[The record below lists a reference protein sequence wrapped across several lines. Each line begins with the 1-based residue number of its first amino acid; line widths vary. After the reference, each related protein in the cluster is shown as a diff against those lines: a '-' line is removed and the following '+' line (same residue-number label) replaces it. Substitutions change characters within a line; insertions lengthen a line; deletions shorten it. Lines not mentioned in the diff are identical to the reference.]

1 MTEILFRNNI
11 DNLLT
16 GEFDEKWKERMLE
29 FGYKIQNYVYTL
41 TYLDC
46 KNLNHMFLYIYK
58 TLQTHTD
65 NPYVKDT
72 IKFIIRFLNFEM
84 KNNESKMFFLDI
96 EKTYPKFLQLFKNI
110 NHDKKNI
117 VYSKNFFSK
126 SHFLFGYIVGSAI
139 DINPVLACLLFPYGG
154 ITGVEQSTFIVRSL
168 SWFRFI
174 ETHSILHDAFG
185 ALKLNFDIG
194 PGYMYMYTGPK
205 DHYSRRNPFF
215 GNLQALTWS
224 KRLSLS

>member
-11 DNLLT
+11 DDLIN
-16 GEFDEKWKERMLE
+16 GPFDDQWKDRMLK
-29 FGYKIQNYVYTL
+29 FGYKIREYVNEL
-41 TYLDC
+41 TYLDS
-46 KNLNHMFLYIYK
+46 KNLTHMFTYIYT
-58 TLQTHTD
+58 TLQTHVD

-72 IKFIIRFLNFEM
+72 IKFIVRFLNFEISPLHA
-84 KNNESKMFFLDI
+84 KQYFLDI
-96 EKTYPKFLQLFKNI
+96 DKTYPKFLQLFKQI
-110 NHDKKNI
+110 NLNKKNI
-117 VYSKNFFSK
+117 VYSKNFFTK

-139 DINPVLACLLFPYGG
+139 DINPVLACILFPYGG
-154 ITGVEQSTFIVRSL
+154 ITGVEQSTFLIRSL

-174 ETHSILHDAFG
+174 ETHTVLHDAFG

-205 DHYSRRNPFF
+205 ENHCRRNPFF

-224 KRLSLS
+224 KRLTLS